1 MSTSE
6 AWLHLFFLVAMLV
19 FLVGGGVGVL
29 ILWFMRGRDPA
40 TGLVAEIVTEPPDDL
55 PPGAAGTLVDEHVDH
70 HDVVATLLGLGRNG
84 AITIQ
89 EQQEPVGRGGMTRHD
104 YLLTVVNPEGVTSR
118 LERDLLHV
126 LFRGRPAPGDRVFLS
141 EVKGR
146 FESHEPEIREDLYAE
161 MVDRGYFT
169 RSPDETRRRWRRLS
183 WTGLIASIVLG
194 IFLTVRVDPFAALTT
209 IAAVLIWTIMIR
221 MSNAMP
227 QKTRVG
233 AEAAVRWRAFKR
245 YLQSIERHETLE
257 EARDLFDRYLSYAV
271 AFGLERQWIASFA
284 SVGASSPGWFAPAGG
299 FGGRDIDAADPI
311 FDVLQTGWMIGHLGG
326 PGGVGGPGGGDVNF
340 PDVGVPDVNMP
351 NMPEGGLQDMADFFG
366 GGLQDTS
373 DSLGG
378 LLDSAGSV
386 FDSID
391 FDM

>member
-1 MSTSE
+1 MSSSE
-6 AWLHLFFLVAMLV
+6 AWVHLFFLVAMLV
-19 FLVGGGVGVL
+19 FLVGGVVGVI
-29 ILWFMRGRDPA
+29 ILWFVRGRDPA

-84 AITIQ
+84 AITIR
-89 EQQEPVGRGGMTRHD
+89 EQQEPAGRDGRTRRD
-104 YLLTVVNPEGVTSR
+104 YLITVVNPDGVTSR
-118 LERDLLHV
+118 LERDLLYV
-126 LFRGRPAPGDRVFLS
+126 LFNGKPASFDSVLLS
-141 EVKGR
+141 EVKAR
-146 FESHEPEIREDLYAE
+146 FDAHEPEIRADLYHE

-169 RSPDETRRRWRRLS
+169 RSPDATRRRWRRLS
-183 WTGLIASIVLG
+183 WFGLISSIVIG
-194 IFLTVRVDPFAALTT
+194 IFLTVRVDPFAMLTT
-209 IAAVLIWTIMIR
+209 IAAVVIWTIMIR
-221 MSNAMP
+221 MSRAMP
-227 QKTRVG
+227 QKTALG
-233 AEAAVRWRAFKR
+233 AEAAAKWRAFKR
-245 YLQSIERHETLE
+245 YLESIEKHETLE

-299 FGGRDIDAADPI
+299 FGGGEIDGADTV
-311 FDVLQTGWMIGHLGG
+311 FDTMQTAWTIGHLSGSDGG
-326 PGGVGGPGGGDVNF
+326 EVNL
-340 PDVGVPDVNMP
+340 PDVDVPNVDMPSMP
-351 NMPEGGLQDMADFFG
+351 NMPEGGLQGMADFFG

-391 FDM
+391 FDL